1 MYQIIQP
8 LFVWYILY
16 LSLVK
21 TYDNVEAV
29 EVKMK
34 VIKRNGSEVD
44 FDVEKIIVAITKA
57 NNANVSHELSDSQI
71 KEAEDYS
78 TYKC

>member
-1 MYQIIQP
+1 M
-8 LFVWYILY
+8 LY

-21 TYDNVEAV
+21 TYDTVEAV

-34 VIKRNGSEVD
+34 VIKINGSEVD

-71 KEAEDYS
+71 K
-78 TYKC
+78 